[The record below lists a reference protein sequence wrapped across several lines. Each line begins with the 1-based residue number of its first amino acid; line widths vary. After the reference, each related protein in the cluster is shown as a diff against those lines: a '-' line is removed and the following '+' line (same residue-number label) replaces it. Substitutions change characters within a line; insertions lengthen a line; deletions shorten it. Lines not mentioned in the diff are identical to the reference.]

1 MTMSLIHQIELAELG
16 LDDLGLTELATTDPR
31 FVPDERI
38 SLRESFARA
47 IRSSARSGLRLADRI
62 DPACQAA

>member
-1 MTMSLIHQIELAELG
+1 MTMSLIHQIELAER
-16 LDDLGLTELATTDPR
+16 GLTEFDIIDPR
-31 FVPDERI
+31 FVPAERA

-47 IRSSARSGLRLADRI
+47 IRSSARSGLRLADRL